1 MSPSNQTD
9 RTRPEPVG
17 EGKHLV
23 RRGECVSS
31 IADKHGFFWETL
43 WDAPENRAL
52 REVRGDPNVLLPGD
66 RVFVPEL
73 REKEQRRCGT
83 GSVHR
88 FKRRGVP
95 ERLRI
100 RFAHA
105 DEGPKA
111 NMGYIF
117 DDGRSQRRGETDDDG
132 YLEEW
137 ISTRLRIVTITFD
150 DDSVSRLQVG
160 DLDPPQTV
168 RGAGARLMS
177 LGYASPGAS
186 LAVVLENF
194 QLAKELDPTAELDEA
209 TVAALVTAFG
219 R

>member
-1 MSPSNQTD
+1 MSPSGH
-9 RTRPEPVG
+9 RGSEPLEPVG
-17 EGKHLV
+17 EGSHVV

-31 IADKHGFFWETL
+31 IADKHGFFWQTL
-43 WDAPENRAL
+43 WDAPENRTL
-52 REVRGDPNVLLPGD
+52 REARGDPNVLLPGD

-73 REKEQRRCGT
+73 REKEQAHCRT

-95 ERLRI
+95 ERLRM

-111 NMGYIF
+111 NMGYVF
-117 DDGRSQRRGETDDDG
+117 DDGRSERRGETDGDG

-150 DDSVSRLQVG
+150 DGAVATLQVG

-186 LAVVLENF
+186 LAVVLETF
-194 QLAKELDPTAELDEA
+194 QLANQIEPTSQLDEA
-209 TVAALVTAFG
+209 TIAALVEAFG

>member
-1 MSPSNQTD
+1 MSRSDSVAYEP
-9 RTRPEPVG
+9 PEPVG
-17 EGKHLV
+17 DGAHRV
-23 RRGECVSS
+23 RRGECISS
-31 IADKHGFFWETL
+31 IADKHGFFWQTL
-43 WDAPENRAL
+43 WDAPENRTL

-66 RVFVPEL
+66 RVFIPPL
-73 REKEQRRCGT
+73 REKEQAHCRT
-83 GSVHR
+83 GSIHR

-95 ERLRI
+95 ERLRL

-105 DEGPKA
+105 QEGPKA

-117 DDGRSQRRGETDDDG
+117 DDGGSQRRGETDDEG
-132 YLEEW
+132 FLEEW
-137 ISTRLRIVTITFD
+137 ISTRLRVVTITFD
-150 DDSVSRLQVG
+150 DGAVARLQVG
-160 DLDPPQTV
+160 DLDPPQTA

-194 QLAKELDPTAELDEA
+194 QLIHGLEPTARLDDA
-209 TVAALVTAFG
+209 TVAALVEAFG